1 MTQQKEQNWLLGK
14 HKERLKEENSK
25 YRKKFIRNTNVDQV
39 FKCSPPKVIEQDIEK
54 YHTDLNNWKQ
64 VRDIFIENLMDT
76 VRTNFEDGVK

>member
-1 MTQQKEQNWLLGK
+1 M
-14 HKERLKEENSK
+14 
-25 YRKKFIRNTNVDQV
+25 
-39 FKCSPPKVIEQDIEK
+39 IEQDIEK